1 MKMSVLQVEKWHFCQ
16 FCKSDNGIF
25 VSFAVLLAP
34 CGAPFARRN
43 LESLSKEGG
52 EVARRLESCLLG
64 DERYGAVASAQQP
77 LDALQPLVFDGFANR
92 LAAYLP
98 EAQLHKPTRGPQIG
112 GHVVYPQSF
121 ACMGPDERKAPAN
134 QHRRRRNRLCGPTAN
149 NPPRREVDMPGRL
162 RPDQIHQRLQF
173 GCCPIAA
180 SLVVGLDAGKLGGD
194 AQAVEVVVVHAQER
208 NLTGN
213 AASRSLAGVEDLDGA
228 PVGCG
233 QDGGR
238 LGKGRQP
245 LSEGGRVR
253 RRAAVVAER
262 VDGDIE
268 ARLLNCPPKGLPPPL
283 RPEPLMGEGVDIAER
298 REVAACEE
306 MSGGLPADVLVVVPD
321 EGGFGAARRKGFFAD
336 VHEGDGNRQIRKRCG
351 VRAFPQFRDDEAVDT
366 AGVAGLYDVVSGKI
380 YYNKR
385 SGKAFTVSDTD
396 APDTLLI
403 TGSPASHGSPS
414 PGFGPVVELGT
425 GDSLVATCP
434 AVWTNADETIAAT
447 CTGWK
452 LYDAAGTVVS
462 NGVGNAFTYVHPGA
476 ARRLEWQLDVRYKVR
491 AGADAGGAAA
501 PAEQWVAHGGSAT
514 VAATPDSGFVF
525 QKWTEANTGAAYEV
539 NPLGV
544 SAVTNLILTAH
555 FGNITNI
562 FVAPEG
568 RGEMTGASW
577 SNALGG
583 SGTGY
588 SVDLKAA
595 IEGAIAEGAGE
606 VNVRFAGGDY
616 PTPAQLALSSLTVPI
631 RFCGGYAAEADG
643 SLEKGDT
650 ATTLTSTNG
659 AARLLAAGNL
669 PSFTI
674 QGITFS
680 NCAFANSS
688 GAAFGGALHLSSC
701 TTAISN
707 CVFTGNST
715 KSKSNAQSRG
725 GAIYLTGGSLAIADC
740 EFRSNRATCNGSN
753 GFERGGALCTLNASL
768 SVSGCTFTGNNASGR
783 DSVLSGGAINVN
795 GGDAAITNCTFTQNY
810 AQCSR
815 GGQANGGALSIR
827 SATRFTMSDSVLE
840 RNYCATAAYVTPE
853 IAGCYFDDFNA
864 ADGVMTAVVT
874 RCVFDSR
881 SLPSSEYKTK
891 SDILL
896 NGGRLTLAN
905 CLIFGASGTHSTMTN
920 SVRVQRCASE
930 LSDLKDP
937 VSSAKSP
944 IDVCE
949 LELVNV
955 TVADGA
961 GAGVVRVGEDADL
974 SLRNCIVH
982 GNAVAGVVN
991 PSSISYSCVQ
1001 EAQDGVGNF
1010 VADPHWTG
1018 APYYHLLTKRA
1029 GGAITNGWFSG
1040 TFDSP
1045 KTEKDSPCLDA
1056 GAPDSAGLP
1065 LEPKPHGPR
1074 VNLGAYGG
1082 SPGATKT
1089 LVPPGLTIFAL

>member
-1 MKMSVLQVEKWHFCQ
+1 MSIPTTRGIRRLARFASVAFC
-16 FCKSDNGIF
+16 
-25 VSFAVLLAP
+25 AAAL
-34 CGAPFARRN
+34 
-43 LESLSKEGG
+43 SLRAA
-52 EVARRLESCLLG
+52 EVARFVAYIQTDGRGSTVGEYVLLDYKPTAASFVEMDIMFLSQSANQTLFCARG
-64 DERYGAVASAQQP
+64 GKTTSSTFTLFHLPGNGFRWDYNRTSAQYES
-77 LDALQPLVFDGFANR
+77 GFGVNER
-92 LAAYLP
+92 
-98 EAQLHKPTRGPQIG
+98 
-112 GHVVYPQSF
+112 HVI
-121 ACMGPDERKAPAN
+121 R
-134 QHRRRRNRLCGPTAN
+134 CGPTGFWTDGVQSTTIKISPQSYTPAN
-149 NPPRREVDMPGRL
+149 KMTLFASYTASTTATPVPDDNWANLRLYSFKAWDDNGETLKVHL
-162 RPDQIHQRLQF
+162 RP
-173 GCCPIAA
+173 C
-180 SLVVGLDAGKLGGD
+180 
-194 AQAVEVVVVHAQER
+194 
-208 NLTGN
+208 
-213 AASRSLAGVEDLDGA
+213 
-228 PVGCG
+228 
-233 QDGGR
+233 
-238 LGKGRQP
+238 
-245 LSEGGRVR
+245 
-253 RRAAVVAER
+253 
-262 VDGDIE
+262 
-268 ARLLNCPPKGLPPPL
+268 
-283 RPEPLMGEGVDIAER
+283 VDI
-298 REVAACEE
+298 
-306 MSGGLPADVLVVVPD
+306 
-321 EGGFGAARRKGFFAD
+321 
-336 VHEGDGNRQIRKRCG
+336 
-351 VRAFPQFRDDEAVDT
+351 

-403 TGSPASHGSPS
+403 TGGPVAHGSPS
-414 PGFGPVVELGT
+414 PGYGPVVELGT
-425 GDSLVATCP
+425 GDSIVATCP
-434 AVWTNADETIAAT
+434 AAWTNADETIAAT

-491 AGADAGGAAA
+491 AEADAGGAAA

-525 QKWTEANTGAAYEV
+525 QKWTEANTGAAYEA

-643 SLEKGDT
+643 SLEMGDT

-688 GAAFGGALHLSSC
+688 GAAYGGALHLSSC
-701 TTAISN
+701 TTSISN

-715 KSKSNAQSRG
+715 KSKSNAQSCG

-810 AQCSR
+810 AQCYR

-905 CLIFGASGTHSTMTN
+905 CLIAGASGTHSTMTN

-930 LSDLKDP
+930 LPDLKDP
-937 VSSAKSP
+937 VSGSKSP

-955 TVADGA
+955 TIADGA

-1082 SPGATKT
+1082 TPWATRT
-1089 LVPPGLTIFAL
+1089 LAPPGLRFFVR